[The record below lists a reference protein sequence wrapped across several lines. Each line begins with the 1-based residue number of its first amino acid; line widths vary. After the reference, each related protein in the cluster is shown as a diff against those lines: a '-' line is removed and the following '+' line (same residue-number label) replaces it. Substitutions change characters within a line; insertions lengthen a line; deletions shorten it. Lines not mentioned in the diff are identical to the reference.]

1 MWRWALMPKDWGS
14 AIWRGRC
21 LAPTSQS
28 QLYCR
33 PPIGKALDLIL
44 VEMRKCGKYTEE
56 EIKASCP
63 KWALVSRH
71 GEHVMTRCKDET
83 LASKV
88 CYEEIRPNTPHDPE
102 QPPAQRR
109 RINWDVTWCQA
120 THAHGRFFE
129 CLREQVHASCACI
142 WTWDES
148 GKIRNSRTCF
158 SLCFPMACILPIF
171 QWLAKWS

>member
-1 MWRWALMPKDWGS
+1 MQALIYRHEVYPEWIVIKNVRNLVVKVSIDAQGLRECHLTWKVFGTDF
-14 AIWRGRC
+14 AV
-21 LAPTSQS
+21 PTVLQT
-28 QLYCR
+28 
-33 PPIGKALDLIL
+33 PIGKALDLIL

-109 RINWDVTWCQA
+109 RIN
-120 THAHGRFFE
+120 
-129 CLREQVHASCACI
+129 
-142 WTWDES
+142 
-148 GKIRNSRTCF
+148 
-158 SLCFPMACILPIF
+158 
-171 QWLAKWS
+171 